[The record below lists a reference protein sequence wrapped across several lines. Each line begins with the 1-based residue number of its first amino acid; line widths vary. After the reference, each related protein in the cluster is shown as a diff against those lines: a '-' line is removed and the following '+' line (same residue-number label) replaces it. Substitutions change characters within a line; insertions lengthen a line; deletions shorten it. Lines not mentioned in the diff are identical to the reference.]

1 MGEIAYIYI
10 EASMDILKTITR
22 WRLYHFLFWAAFFVV
37 WITLR
42 IDDYPDL
49 TPTVLAG
56 LLKVLSLAG
65 AVYFTNYVLIPK
77 FLYKKRYFT
86 FLVVFTVLV
95 GVTGFVVIKVLNW
108 ILLPYASTITH
119 WPNATLNSQLY
130 DVYIPLFFMVGA
142 AAGIKF
148 YIDQIRTLHHL
159 QSALRAGAEQE
170 LQFLRSQINPHS
182 LFNSLNTIYFLIH
195 KENHLARETLLRF
208 SDLLRYQLYECNTE
222 KIDIAK
228 EIAYLEN
235 YIALQRLRHDKQYD
249 IQFEHSPDVKDFD
262 IAPLLLMPFVENA
275 FKHISHQAAN
285 SVHIQMARENGQ
297 FTFTVE
303 NTCEPR
309 PQRTTGGIGLSNVKR
324 RLELLYN
331 GKHALQIVPGADQFA
346 VTLTLQV

>member
-1 MGEIAYIYI
+1 MNLLKKIY
-10 EASMDILKTITR
+10 S
-22 WRLYHFLFWAAFFVV
+22 WRLHHILFWVAFFVV

-77 FLYKKRYFT
+77 YLYTKKYVAFFLSFT
-86 FLVVFTVLV
+86 ALVA
-95 GVTGFVVIKVLNW
+95 VTGFIVIKVLNL

-119 WPNATLNSQLY
+119 WPNATLNAQLY

-148 YIDQIRTLHHL
+148 YIDQIRTLHRL

-182 LFNSLNTIYFLIH
+182 LFNSLNTIYFLID
-195 KENHLARETLLRF
+195 KDNRTARDTLMQF
-208 SDLLRYQLYECNTE
+208 SELLRYQLYECNTE
-222 KIDIAK
+222 RVDIGR
-228 EIAYLEN
+228 EIQYLRS
-235 YIALQRLRHDKQYD
+235 YVAIQRLRHGEQYD
-249 IQFEHSPDVKDFD
+249 IVFEHSPTVKDFT
-262 IAPLLLMPFVENA
+262 IAPLLLIPFVENA
-275 FKHISHQAAN
+275 FKHVSHRSAN
-285 SVHIQMARENGQ
+285 SIHINMEREKEEFRFRVHNTREPKPATGN
-297 FTFTVE
+297 
-303 NTCEPR
+303 
-309 PQRTTGGIGLSNVKR
+309 GGIGLSNVKR

-331 GKHALQIVPGADQFA
+331 GKHSLVIRTEPDAYS
-346 VTLTLQV
+346 VTLTLQVS

>member
-1 MGEIAYIYI
+1 
-10 EASMDILKTITR
+10 MDILKTITR
-22 WRLYHFLFWAAFFVV
+22 LRLHHVFFWAAFFVV

-49 TPTVLAG
+49 TPTILAG

-77 FLYKKRYFT
+77 LLYTKRYVAFAAGFT
-86 FLVVFTVLV
+86 ALVA
-95 GVTGFVVIKVLNW
+95 VTGFAVIRVLNM

-119 WPNATLNSQLY
+119 WPNASLNSQLY

-148 YIDQIRTLHHL
+148 YIDQIRTVHRL

-195 KENHLARETLLRF
+195 KENTLARETLLRF

-228 EIAYLEN
+228 EISCVEN
-235 YIALQRLRHDKQYD
+235 YLALQRLRHGAQYE
-249 IQFEHSPDVKDFD
+249 IRFEKGGGVKDFD

-275 FKHISHQAAN
+275 FKHISHRAAN
-285 SVHIQMARENGQ
+285 SVHIQMERENGR

-303 NTCEPR
+303 NTCEPQ
-309 PQRTTGGIGLSNVKR
+309 PQGAPGGIGLSNVKR

-331 GKHALQIVPGADQFA
+331 GKHALRIVPGAQHFA

>member
-1 MGEIAYIYI
+1 
-10 EASMDILKTITR
+10 MDILKTITR
-22 WRLYHFLFWAAFFVV
+22 LRLHHVFFWAAFFVV

-77 FLYKKRYFT
+77 FLYTKRYAAFAVSFT
-86 FLVVFTVLV
+86 ALVA
-95 GVTGFVVIKVLNW
+95 VTGFVVIRVLNM
-108 ILLPYASTITH
+108 ILRPYASTITH

-148 YIDQIRTLHHL
+148 YIDQIRTVHRL

-195 KENHLARETLLRF
+195 KENTLARETLLRF

-228 EIAYLEN
+228 EISCVEN
-235 YIALQRLRHDKQYD
+235 YLALQRLRHGAQYE
-249 IQFEHSPDVKDFD
+249 IHFEKGDGVKDFD

-275 FKHISHQAAN
+275 FKHISHRASNA
-285 SVHIQMARENGQ
+285 VHIQMERENGR

-309 PQRTTGGIGLSNVKR
+309 PQGAPGGIGLSNVKR

-331 GKHALQIVPGADQFA
+331 GKHALCIVPGAQHFA

>member
-1 MGEIAYIYI
+1 
-10 EASMDILKTITR
+10 MDILKTITR
-22 WRLYHFLFWAAFFVV
+22 LRLHHVLFWAAFFVV

-49 TPTVLAG
+49 MPTVLAG
-56 LLKVLSLAG
+56 LLKVVSLAG

-77 FLYKKRYFT
+77 FLYKKRYWAFALSFT
-86 FLVVFTVLV
+86 ALV
-95 GVTGFVVIKVLNW
+95 GVTGFVVIKILHW

-159 QSALRAGAEQE
+159 QSALRAGAETE

-195 KENHLARETLLRF
+195 KDNPLARETLLRF

-228 EIAYLEN
+228 EIQYLEN
-235 YIALQRLRHDKQYD
+235 YLALQRLRHDEQYH
-249 IQFEHSPDVKDFD
+249 IHFEHAPEVKDFE
-262 IAPLLLMPFVENA
+262 IAPLILMPLVENA
-275 FKHISHQAAN
+275 FKHISHQPAN
-285 SVHIQMARENGQ
+285 TVNIQMARQNGR

-309 PQRTTGGIGLSNVKR
+309 PRGATGGIGLANVKR

-331 GKHALQIVPGADQFA
+331 GKHALDISPGAHHFA

>member
-1 MGEIAYIYI
+1 
-10 EASMDILKTITR
+10 MDILQTITR
-22 WRLYHFLFWAAFFVV
+22 LRLHHVLFWAAFFVV

-65 AVYFTNYVLIPK
+65 AAYFTNYVLIPR
-77 FLYKKRYFT
+77 FLYRKRYLAFAAGFT
-86 FLVVFTVLV
+86 ALV
-95 GVTGFVVIKVLNW
+95 GITGFVVIRVLNA
-108 ILLPYASTITH
+108 ILAPYASTITH

-148 YIDQIRTLHHL
+148 YIDQIRTLHRL
-159 QSALRAGAEQE
+159 QSALRVGAEQE

-195 KENHLARETLLRF
+195 KDNTLARETLLRF

-222 KIDIAK
+222 KIDIAR
-228 EIAYLEN
+228 EIACVEN
-235 YIALQRLRHDKQYD
+235 YIALQKLRHGGQYD
-249 IQFEHSPDVKDFD
+249 IRFEKSARVKDFE

-275 FKHISHQAAN
+275 FKHISHRAAN
-285 SVHIQMARENGQ
+285 SVHIQMERENGS

-309 PQRTTGGIGLSNVKR
+309 PQGTPGGIGLSNVQR

-331 GKHALQIVPGADQFA
+331 RKHALRIVPGADQFA

>member
-1 MGEIAYIYI
+1 MNLLKKIY
-10 EASMDILKTITR
+10 S
-22 WRLYHFLFWAAFFVV
+22 WRLHHILFWVAFFVV

-77 FLYKKRYFT
+77 YLYTKKYVAFFFSFT
-86 FLVVFTVLV
+86 ALVA
-95 GVTGFVVIKVLNW
+95 VTGFIVIKVLNL

-119 WPNATLNSQLY
+119 WPNATLNAQLY

-148 YIDQIRTLHHL
+148 YIDQIRTLHRL

-182 LFNSLNTIYFLIH
+182 LFNSLNTIYFLID
-195 KENHLARETLLRF
+195 KDNRTARDTLMQF
-208 SDLLRYQLYECNTE
+208 SELLRYQLYECNTE
-222 KIDIAK
+222 RVDIGR
-228 EIAYLEN
+228 EIQYLRS
-235 YIALQRLRHDKQYD
+235 YVAIQRLRHGEQYD
-249 IQFEHSPDVKDFD
+249 IVFEHSPAVKDFT
-262 IAPLLLMPFVENA
+262 IAPLLLIPFVENA
-275 FKHISHQAAN
+275 FKHVSHRSAN
-285 SVHIQMARENGQ
+285 SIHINMERENGE
-297 FTFTVE
+297 FRFRVH
-303 NTCEPR
+303 NTREPK
-309 PQRTTGGIGLSNVKR
+309 PATGNGGIGLSNVKR

-331 GKHALQIVPGADQFA
+331 GKHSLVIRTEPDAYS
-346 VTLTLQV
+346 VTLTLQVL

>member
-1 MGEIAYIYI
+1 
-10 EASMDILKTITR
+10 MDILKTITR
-22 WRLYHFLFWAAFFVV
+22 LRLHHVFFWVAFFVV

-77 FLYKKRYFT
+77 FLYTKRYVAFAASFT
-86 FLVVFTVLV
+86 ALVAI
-95 GVTGFVVIKVLNW
+95 TGFVVIEMLNM
-108 ILLPYASTITH
+108 ILRPYASTITH

-148 YIDQIRTLHHL
+148 YIDQIRTVHRL

-195 KENHLARETLLRF
+195 KENTLARETLLRF

-228 EIAYLEN
+228 EISCLEN
-235 YIALQRLRHDKQYD
+235 YLALQRLRHGAQYEIHFGKGD
-249 IQFEHSPDVKDFD
+249 GVKDFD

-275 FKHISHQAAN
+275 FKHISHRASNA
-285 SVHIQMARENGQ
+285 VHIQMERENGR

-309 PQRTTGGIGLSNVKR
+309 PQGAPGGIGLSNVKR

-331 GKHALQIVPGADQFA
+331 GKHALSIVPGTQHFA

>member
-1 MGEIAYIYI
+1 MNLLKKIYN
-10 EASMDILKTITR
+10 
-22 WRLYHFLFWAAFFVV
+22 WRLHHILFWVAFFVV

-77 FLYKKRYFT
+77 YLYTKKYIAFFLSFT
-86 FLVVFTVLV
+86 ALVA
-95 GVTGFVVIKVLNW
+95 VTGFTVIKLLNL

-148 YIDQIRTLHHL
+148 YIDQIRTLHRL

-182 LFNSLNTIYFLIH
+182 LFNSLNTIYFLID
-195 KENHLARETLLRF
+195 KENRTARDTLMQF
-208 SDLLRYQLYECNTE
+208 SELLRYQLYECNTE
-222 KIDIAK
+222 RVDIGR
-228 EIAYLEN
+228 EIQYLRS
-235 YIALQRLRHDKQYD
+235 YVAIQRLRHGEQYD
-249 IQFEHSPDVKDFD
+249 IVFEHSPSVKDFT
-262 IAPLLLMPFVENA
+262 IAPLLLIPFVENA
-275 FKHISHQAAN
+275 FKHVSHRPAN
-285 SVHIQMARENGQ
+285 SIHIKMERKNGEFRFRVHNTREPKPAAGN
-297 FTFTVE
+297 
-303 NTCEPR
+303 
-309 PQRTTGGIGLSNVKR
+309 GGIGLSNVKR

-331 GKHALQIVPGADQFA
+331 GKHSLVVRTEPDTYS
-346 VTLTLQV
+346 VTLTLQVS